1 MNTNYTDCIQAGQEE
16 DPCEEANE
24 RVHGVEPDRASQDH
38 RGDPRDAQRGD
49 LQVSRQEVEDPL
61 PGDTSQMDGTRG

>member
-24 RVHGVEPDRASQDH
+24 RVHGVGPGSEEEAGSPVSQ
-38 RGDPRDAQRGD
+38 P
-49 LQVSRQEVEDPL
+49 P
-61 PGDTSQMDGTRG
+61 